1 MNTMKIK
8 TKKELINILADRIFP
23 VLDDIEKDVNSEWKV
38 IGKSD
43 RQKKN
48 WRTDE
53 LIFDDE
59 GNPVYEDEYGYVP
72 KDPDCYDD
80 NDKAKLAAI
89 ENIKNTLEKLI

>member
-8 TKKELINILADRIFP
+8 TKKELINILADRLFP
-23 VLDDIEKDVNSEWKV
+23 VLDDIENDVKNEWKA

-43 RQKKN
+43 KQRKN

-53 LIFDDE
+53 LIFDDD

-72 KDPDCYDD
+72 KDPDNYDD
-80 NDKAKLAAI
+80 NDKAKLSAI
-89 ENIKNTLEKLI
+89 ETLRNTLEKLI